1 MLLELTFC
9 SERNQTAVSP
19 PRFSLVKWYMDC
31 VTEQGEAAILYCAA
45 LRWRGIPLT
54 YSSVLSTCGQAATT
68 RSSMGRYRLSWTEK
82 EVVVELPRL
91 RVLGR
96 WEAAAAPFE
105 QTVYASPA
113 GSVVWSC
120 VQPRSSA
127 RVTVGERVLSGP
139 GYAERLTVTLPPWQL
154 PMRQLRWGRF
164 VSPQDTL
171 SWIDWQGPYSTSFA
185 VHNGVRREIVSVS
198 ESEVALSNSVLRLEE
213 SLPLRAGRLG
223 STVLPGAP
231 ALRKLLPGSLA
242 NIEER
247 KWRSR
252 GTLEIDD
259 RQSRGWVI
267 HEVVDWNL

>member
-1 MLLELTFC
+1 
-9 SERNQTAVSP
+9 
-19 PRFSLVKWYMDC
+19 
-31 VTEQGEAAILYCAA
+31 
-45 LRWRGIPLT
+45 
-54 YSSVLSTCGQAATT
+54 
-68 RSSMGRYRLSWTEK
+68 MGSYRLSCTNE
-82 EVVVELPRL
+82 EVVVEFPRL
-91 RVLGR
+91 KVAGR
-96 WEAAAAPFE
+96 WEAASAPFE
-105 QTVYASPA
+105 QTVYESAA

-127 RVTVGERVLSGP
+127 RVTLGSRVLFGP

-171 SWIDWQGPYSTSFA
+171 AWIDWQGPYSTSFA
-185 VHNGVRREIVSVS
+185 VHNGARREIVAASD
-198 ESEVALSNSVLRLEE
+198 SEVALSNGVLRMEE
-213 SLPLRAGRLG
+213 SFPLRAGRLG

-231 ALRKLLPGSLA
+231 ALRKLLPSSLA

-252 GTLEIDD
+252 GVLEIDG

-267 HEVVDWNL
+267 HEVVHWNL